1 MTTTVRLTIVPGS
14 RTGKSGKR
22 YKFGTAEGT
31 CDLCGTPF
39 GVVSAFGPGE
49 LDPRPRV
56 SFVHD
61 ADDPPP
67 VHHLEMTGNS
77 DAARALRSQPIAS
90 TTEVLTDGPVN

>member
-31 CDLCGTPF
+31 CDQCGTPF
-39 GVVSAFGPGE
+39 GVVSAFSPGE

-61 ADDPPP
+61 ADGPPP
-67 VHHLEMTGNS
+67 VHHLTMTGNS
-77 DAARALRSQPIAS
+77 DAARALRGEVVAAM
-90 TTEVLTDGPVN
+90 TETIDHDRRN